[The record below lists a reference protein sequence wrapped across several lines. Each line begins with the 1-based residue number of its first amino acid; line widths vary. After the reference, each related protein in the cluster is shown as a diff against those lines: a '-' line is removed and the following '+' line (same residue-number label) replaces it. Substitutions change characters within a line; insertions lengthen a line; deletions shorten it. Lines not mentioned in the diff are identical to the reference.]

1 MADQN
6 KRATVSELPDFDKL
20 WDYHE
25 PAATEKA
32 FREILPTARSS
43 GNEAYLAELLT
54 QIARTQGLQRQ
65 FDQAHA
71 TLDEVEAMIDDSM
84 PVPRI
89 RYLLERGRTLNSSQQ
104 VDEAKPLFQLAWELA
119 QREGEEFYAVDA
131 AHMLGIVEPGDVSLQ
146 WNEIAI
152 KLAEQS
158 ADARANHW
166 LGSLY
171 NNTGWTYH
179 GLERYDDALGMFQKS
194 LAFQQAEKDEKL
206 IRIANWTIA
215 RTLRS
220 LGRVEEAL
228 AKQRELLE
236 VDKVEGA
243 KDGYVYEEIAECL
256 LLLDHADEAREYFAL
271 AHAELSQD
279 SWLQANE
286 SDRLARLK
294 RLGSQ
299 GE

>member
-1 MADQN
+1 MANQEASARSSD
-6 KRATVSELPDFDKL
+6 LPDFDKL

-32 FREILPTARSS
+32 FREILPHARSS
-43 GNEAYLAELLT
+43 ANEAYLAELLT
-54 QIARTQGLQRQ
+54 QIARSQGLQRQ

-71 TLDEVEAMIDDSM
+71 TLDEVEGMIDNSL

-89 RYLLERGRTLNSSQQ
+89 RFLLERGRTLNSAQQ
-104 VDEAKPLFQLAWELA
+104 LDEAKPLFQLAWELA
-119 QREGEEFYAVDA
+119 QQAGEEFYAVDA
-131 AHMLGIVEPGDVSLQ
+131 AHMMGIVEPGDLSLQ

-158 ADARANHW
+158 DDARATHW

-179 GLERYDDALGMFQKS
+179 GLERYDDALGMFEKS
-194 LAFQQAEKDEKL
+194 LAFQQAEQDEKL
-206 IRIANWTIA
+206 THIAKWTIA

-220 LGRVEEAL
+220 LGRAEEAL

-236 VDKVEGA
+236 ARKIEGA

-256 LLLDHADEAREYFAL
+256 LLLDRADEAREHFAL

-279 SWLQANE
+279 PWLQANE

-294 RLGSQ
+294 RLGSPV
-299 GE
+299 E